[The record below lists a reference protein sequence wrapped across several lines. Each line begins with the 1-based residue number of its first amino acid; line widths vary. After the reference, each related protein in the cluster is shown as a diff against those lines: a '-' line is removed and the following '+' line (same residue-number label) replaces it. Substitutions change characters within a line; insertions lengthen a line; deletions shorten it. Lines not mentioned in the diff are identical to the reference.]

1 MNHCKATSVPAHR
14 FPQSGAAAT
23 VVARSFP
30 NPTFVISVRDPLLVP
45 HDCDLRNRVRDVLRS
60 AGCNIVLDL
69 AGVSRIDAAGVGEL
83 VRAYNMT
90 IAADG
95 VLRITNARDKVRALL
110 ELARL
115 FDLMSSESVGV
126 ASVLE

>member
-14 FPQSGAAAT
+14 FPQSEAAAT
-23 VVARSFP
+23 VVAGSFP
-30 NPTFVISVRDPLLVP
+30 NHTFVISVRDPLLVP

-60 AGCNIVLDL
+60 AACSIVLDL
-69 AGVSRIDAAGVGEL
+69 ADVSRIDAAGVGEL

-90 IAADG
+90 IAAGG

-126 ASVLE
+126 RVLE